1 MTRPLATVR
10 FRLLA
15 LACVLGLAPM
25 ATAQTVTVREIAR
38 LSTEGGYDLQGIGLV
53 VGLPGTGDSGKELAT
68 ARPLAQV
75 LQLNGNPVPDLKQLE
90 KTKSVALVMI
100 TCRVP
105 RGGAR
110 KNDQL
115 DITISTIGSAQ
126 SLKGG
131 QLYVSPLL
139 GPIPGSPVF
148 AMASGPVMLLDP
160 TITTTARVAGG
171 AQIIRD
177 LVAPTPDTHFR
188 LVLEPH
194 YRGYASAAQ
203 VATAINDNYFAS
215 PSALG
220 MRVARAIDDR
230 EVLVVIP
237 EGERPDPTPFVA
249 DIMITQLATELLKLP
264 ARVICNVRSGT
275 ITFTGDVRISPVAVS
290 ANGINIASTTPPLIP
305 TPADPLVSQTEWLG
319 ISTEDASATS
329 GTRLQDLL
337 DAFAQ
342 LQVPASD
349 KIKIIQQIHKMGKLH
364 AELVME

>member
-1 MTRPLATVR
+1 MTRPLVYA
-10 FRLLA
+10 RLCLLT
-15 LACVLGLAPM
+15 LACCLGLASPLR
-25 ATAQTVTVREIAR
+25 AQTITVREVAR

-53 VGLPGTGDSGKELAT
+53 MGLPGTGDSGKELAM
-68 ARPLAQV
+68 ARPLARV
-75 LQLNGNPVPDLKQLE
+75 LELNGNAIPDLKQLE
-90 KTKSVALVMI
+90 KTKSVALVMV

-115 DITISTIGSAQ
+115 DVTISTVGSAQ
-126 SLKGG
+126 SLEGG
-131 QLYVSPLL
+131 QLFVASLL
-139 GPIPGSPVF
+139 GPVPGSPVF

-160 TITTTARVAGG
+160 DVPTTARVAGG

-177 LVAPTPDTHFR
+177 LVTPAPDTHFK

-237 EGERPDPTPFVA
+237 EGERPDPAPFVA

-264 ARVICNVRSGT
+264 AR
-275 ITFTGDVRISPVAVS
+275 
-290 ANGINIASTTPPLIP
+290 
-305 TPADPLVSQTEWLG
+305 
-319 ISTEDASATS
+319 
-329 GTRLQDLL
+329 
-337 DAFAQ
+337 
-342 LQVPASD
+342 
-349 KIKIIQQIHKMGKLH
+349 
-364 AELVME
+364 

>member
-1 MTRPLATVR
+1 MTRPLVTIR
-10 FRLLA
+10 GHLFT
-15 LACVLGLAPM
+15 LACVLGLASV
-25 ATAQTVTVREIAR
+25 TAAQSVTVREIAR

-53 VGLPGTGDSGKELAT
+53 MGLPGTGDSGKELAT
-68 ARPLAQV
+68 ARPLARV
-75 LQLNGNPVPDLKQLE
+75 LELNGNPMPDLKQLE
-90 KTKSVALVMI
+90 KSRSVALVMV

-115 DITISTIGSAQ
+115 DVTVSTLGSAQ
-126 SLKGG
+126 SLEGG
-131 QLYVSPLL
+131 QLFVASLL
-139 GPIPGSPVF
+139 GPVPGSPVF

-160 TITTTARVAGG
+160 TITTSARVAGG
-171 AQIIRD
+171 AQVVRD
-177 LVAPTPDTHFR
+177 LVAPSPDTHFR

-194 YRGYASAAQ
+194 YRGYASASQ
-203 VATAINDNYFAS
+203 IATAINDNYFAS
-215 PSALG
+215 SAAVG

-237 EGERPDPTPFVA
+237 ESERPDPTPFVA
-249 DIMITQLATELLKLP
+249 DIMTTQLATELLKLP

-290 ANGINIASTTPPLIP
+290 TSGINISSTTPPLLP
-305 TPADPLVSQTEWLG
+305 TPENPLVSQTEWLG
-319 ISTEDASATS
+319 ISTEDASTTS

-342 LQVPASD
+342 LQVPADD

-364 AELVME
+364 GELVVE